1 MPKTNAK
8 RNHLIITQIKHICSN
23 ANYKIRYKN
32 LKKKYEELEEEN
44 EKLTTML
51 SKEFV
56 NMQLNQAKQEA
67 IMYKRQRD
75 QLRKDYIDLQNS
87 TTNKES

>member
-1 MPKTNAK
+1 MKTK
-8 RNHLIITQIKHICSN
+8 IKQIITQIKHICSN

-56 NMQLNQAKQEA
+56 NMQLNQARQEA

>member
-1 MPKTNAK
+1 MKTK
-8 RNHLIITQIKHICSN
+8 IKQIITQIKHICSN
-23 ANYKIRYKN
+23 ANYKIRYNNLSKKYDELEKEHEN
-32 LKKKYEELEEEN
+32 LKKK
-44 EKLTTML
+44 L
-51 SKEFV
+51 SKEYI
-56 NMQLNQAKQEA
+56 NSQLNQATREA

>member
-1 MPKTNAK
+1 MKTK
-8 RNHLIITQIKHICSN
+8 IKQIITQIKHICSN

-51 SKEFV
+51 SKEYI
-56 NMQLNQAKQEA
+56 NMQLKQAQQEA
-67 IMYKRQRD
+67 VMYKRQRD
-75 QLRKDYIDLQNS
+75 QLREDYIKLQNS
-87 TTNKES
+87 TTSKEN